1 MRSGQ
6 REPTRRT
13 GLGYPAVIP
22 SVSSVTPERL
32 AYDDPS
38 STDRMTSDARA
49 AAAVV
54 RKLRRPAP
62 SLRYEDQPREVAK
75 RDIEIS
81 GAAARLAA
89 ALHLHLDCAAGG
101 SRDSAG
107 PRHLSV
113 ARAAACLG
121 QRER

>member
-1 MRSGQ
+1 
-6 REPTRRT
+6 
-13 GLGYPAVIP
+13 
-22 SVSSVTPERL
+22 VTPERL

-89 ALHLHLDCAAGG
+89 ALHLHLD
-101 SRDSAG
+101 
-107 PRHLSV
+107 
-113 ARAAACLG
+113 
-121 QRER
+121 

>member
-1 MRSGQ
+1 M
-6 REPTRRT
+6 

-22 SVSSVTPERL
+22 SVSGVTPERL

-38 STDRMTSDARA
+38 SSDRMTSDARA

-62 SLRYEDQPREVAK
+62 SLRYEDQPRDVGK

-81 GAAARLAA
+81 EAAARLAA
-89 ALHLHLDCAAGG
+89 ALHLHLD
-101 SRDSAG
+101 
-107 PRHLSV
+107 
-113 ARAAACLG
+113 
-121 QRER
+121 